1 MSERGEVVLRRREH
15 DGALELRV
23 NGVFVMDTIETSSER
38 ELARATLAA
47 VDPATDALE
56 VLVAAPY
63 RVLPSSDRVGT
74 RLGGAALPRVAGYRE
89 VSRPMIVGALEVP
102 RDGQPIVLGP
112 EHPTTGGYPILA
124 VIATAELGHFHA
136 IRLGGMVR
144 FAVAAR

>member
-56 VLVAAPY
+56 VLVGGLGLGFTLAE
-63 RVLPSSDRVGT
+63 VLTD
-74 RLGGAALPRVAGYRE
+74 PRVARVLVVE
-89 VSRPMIVGALEVP
+89 IPTRTPSRASSANASRSSGSSSAGLSGVTLCT
-102 RDGQPIVLGP
+102 R
-112 EHPTTGGYPILA
+112 
-124 VIATAELGHFHA
+124 
-136 IRLGGMVR
+136 
-144 FAVAAR
+144 